1 MTDTYRLLVIGR
13 GIMGSAA
20 AMHLAAKS
28 DSVAVL
34 GPTEAMAITDSAV
47 PKASHHDAGRNAHS
61 LDEDPVWSELG
72 ATSIARYRD
81 LEKAAGIGFF
91 DKIGYTRI
99 HHDEAVVERSANHA
113 LRFSG
118 KRPEVMSGDEAN
130 ERFPFFHFEPGETI
144 GYQPKDA
151 GRINPRGYVDA
162 MSTVA
167 ASNGAEI
174 IDDHAVEMIV
184 RDDGVQVHTA
194 GGQTLLCERVIVAT
208 GAYSTFDNLLPI
220 LLPLHVRGR
229 TIVMVPV
236 DDVTLSDLNGMPS
249 VGCHPG
255 DGRVRTYWHPPVT
268 YPDGQKYLKIGGGP
282 EGPQRISN
290 LTELNE
296 WLRSDGDSEM
306 ADAYRAE
313 LHRMMPGLDLS
324 DSVTAACVTSET
336 HSLRPYAE
344 AICDG
349 RVVVLT
355 GGNGHGA
362 KAADALGEIGASLML
377 QQAWPGQ
384 TTQSQFALPDAAR

>member
-1 MTDTYRLLVIGR
+1 
-13 GIMGSAA
+13 
-20 AMHLAAKS
+20 MHLAAKS

-81 LEKAAGIGFF
+81 LENATGIGFF
-91 DKIGYTRI
+91 DEIGYTRI
-99 HHDEAVVERSANHA
+99 HHDEAVVRRSADHA
-113 LRFSG
+113 ARFSG
-118 KRPEVMSGDEAN
+118 RRPEVMSGREAN
-130 ERFPFFHFEPGETI
+130 ERFPFLHFEPGETV
-144 GYQPKDA
+144 GYQRRDA
-151 GRINPRGYVDA
+151 GRINPRGYVTA

-167 ASNGAEI
+167 SSLGAKI
-174 IDDHAVEMIV
+174 IDDYAVEMMV
-184 RDDGVQVHTA
+184 RDEGVQVHTA
-194 GGQTLLCERVIVAT
+194 GGQTLLSERVVVAT

-220 LLPLHVRGR
+220 LVPLHVRGR

-236 DDVTLSDLNGMPS
+236 DDETLSDLSGMPS

-282 EGPQRISN
+282 EGPQQISS
-290 LTELNE
+290 LTVLNE
-296 WLRSDGDSEM
+296 WLRSDGDPEM

-313 LHRMMPGLDLS
+313 LHRMMPDLDLS

-344 AICDG
+344 AICGG

-362 KAADALGEIGASLML
+362 KAADAIGEIGASLML
-377 QQAWPGQ
+377 EQDWPGQ

>member
-81 LEKAAGIGFF
+81 LENATGIGFF
-91 DKIGYTRI
+91 DEIGYTRI
-99 HHDEAVVERSANHA
+99 HHDEAVVRRSADHA
-113 LRFSG
+113 ARFSG
-118 KRPEVMSGDEAN
+118 RRPEVMSGREAN
-130 ERFPFFHFEPGETI
+130 ERFPFLHFEPGETV
-144 GYQPKDA
+144 GYQRRDA
-151 GRINPRGYVDA
+151 GRINPRGYVTA

-167 ASNGAEI
+167 SSLGAKI
-174 IDDHAVEMIV
+174 IDDYAVEMMV
-184 RDDGVQVHTA
+184 RDEGVQVHTA
-194 GGQTLLCERVIVAT
+194 GGQTLLSERVVVAT

-220 LLPLHVRGR
+220 LVPLHVRGR

-236 DDVTLSDLNGMPS
+236 DDETLSDLSGMPS

-282 EGPQRISN
+282 EGPQQISS
-290 LTELNE
+290 LTVLNE
-296 WLRSDGDSEM
+296 WLRSDGDPEM

-313 LHRMMPGLDLS
+313 LHRMMPDLDLS
-324 DSVTAACVTSET
+324 DSVTATCVTSET

-344 AICDG
+344 AICGG

-362 KAADALGEIGASLML
+362 KAADAIGEIGASLML
-377 QQAWPGQ
+377 EQDWPGQ